1 MVWGLRGVSDW
12 DSQLENPTEVFIT
25 STKDNANSEIE
36 KIGDVRGAGVTLQP
50 KEKTPFF
57 GGLCICPTA
66 LLLLFGVYNFMR
78 ISSW

>member
-36 KIGDVRGAGVTLQP
+36 KIVYIRGAGWTIFVELY
-50 KEKTPFF
+50 
-57 GGLCICPTA
+57 L
-66 LLLLFGVYNFMR
+66 
-78 ISSW
+78 